1 MTTLADVVQLVR
13 HALNPETEV
22 LEPFADIIQDRF
34 ESWLNSQRENGLIFD
49 DEQLR
54 WLKDIAEHIS
64 GSLEIQIDD
73 FDYLRFHKKV
83 V

>member
-1 MTTLADVVQLVR
+1 M
-13 HALNPETEV
+13 
-22 LEPFADIIQDRF
+22 EPFADIIQDRF

-54 WLKDIAEHIS
+54 WLKDIIEHIS

-73 FDYLRFHKKV
+73 FDYPPFSQKGGLGKAICYLV
-83 V
+83 TI